1 MKVDPRSVRR
11 SAHTTTV
18 KSAKKVPFV
27 ELYNNRLQGVVSS
40 GSSHKR
46 VYVSFVEAGT
56 TNFYCSTN
64 NNRKCGGLRGYPCK
78 HIKALLDEACLR
90 YSSQRVIS
98 YLGLDVD
105 PGAVKKG
112 QQLIQYFD
120 GNSQKE
126 QAGEVFSRFLN
137 YLRYVEL
144 EGSNEPVP
152 EMSWFL
158 S

>member
-1 MKVDPRSVRR
+1 MEVDRRSVIQPE
-11 SAHTTTV
+11 HTTEL

-40 GSSHKR
+40 SSSIER
-46 VYVSFVEAGT
+46 VYVSFIEAGT
-56 TNFYCSTN
+56 THFYCSTN

-78 HIKALLDEACLR
+78 HLKRLLDEAFLR
-90 YSSQRVIS
+90 YSPERVIS
-98 YLGLDVD
+98 YLGLSVDVSK
-105 PGAVKKG
+105 VKKG
-112 QQLIQYFD
+112 QQLIQFFD
-120 GNSQKE
+120 GSPQKE

-137 YLRYVEL
+137 YLRFVEL
-144 EGSNEPVP
+144 DPTNEPMP